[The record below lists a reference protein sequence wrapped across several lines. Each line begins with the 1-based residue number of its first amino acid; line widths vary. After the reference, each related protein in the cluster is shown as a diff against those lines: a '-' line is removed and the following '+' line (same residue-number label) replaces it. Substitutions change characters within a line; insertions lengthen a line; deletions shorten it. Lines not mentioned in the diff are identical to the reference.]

1 VRTVVSLFVVL
12 FLMAVAARPAD
23 ACWYTNY
30 CSPICSVKITHI
42 TQACAAEAA
51 ADGYAVGA
59 TASTVYGRKCAW
71 IDGNGSVGCTKG
83 AIFVTYQ
90 PPSEPPNQPGNTC
103 RLLSTATLSGIGCCQ
118 QPCPP
123 NIPNCHEN

>member
-1 VRTVVSLFVVL
+1 VKTIIALITLCLIAVVG
-12 FLMAVAARPAD
+12 ARPAE

-30 CSPICSVKITHI
+30 CSPICTVKVTHI

-51 ADGYAVGA
+51 VDGYVVGG
-59 TASTVYGRKCAW
+59 TASTIYGRKCASVE
-71 IDGNGSVGCTKG
+71 GTGAVGCTKG

-90 PPSEPPNQPGNTC
+90 PTNEPPNQPGNTC

-118 QPCPP
+118 APCPP